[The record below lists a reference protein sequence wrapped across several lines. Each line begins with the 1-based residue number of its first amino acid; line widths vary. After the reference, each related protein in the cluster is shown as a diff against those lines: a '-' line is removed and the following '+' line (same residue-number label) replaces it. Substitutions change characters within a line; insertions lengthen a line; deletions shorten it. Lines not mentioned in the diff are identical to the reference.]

1 MVWSNSEGLGRSGT
15 QSRTPSLERRLY
27 PAVRV
32 QPSPPL
38 PEVQASEPV
47 VIVAQ
52 PFPRGGGGRV
62 PTQLKNRGKPT
73 RKRQVETSP

>member
-1 MVWSNSEGLGRSGT
+1 MVRNSEGLGRSGRKAGL
-15 QSRTPSLERRLY
+15 QAWNVDFIL
-27 PAVRV
+27 

-38 PEVQASEPV
+38 PGVQASEPV

>member
-1 MVWSNSEGLGRSGT
+1 MWSGVTVKALAEVARKAGL
-15 QSRTPSLERRLY
+15 QAWNVDFIL
-27 PAVRV
+27 

-62 PTQLKNRGKPT
+62 PTQLKKRGKPT